1 MTTYQRLSRIR
12 KADVFD
18 DTLSAASIA
27 GIESSAVDHE
37 DFLGGMLSQFKR
49 VVGGTDWYTAVQDA
63 ALDPRNLKTI
73 TDDVYFKRILRRR
86 SVLTDVTVPAAA
98 FATGTIVVVA
108 GSALVDGTDTFTI
121 NDGVNTPTVFEFDS
135 GGGVGGGNVA
145 VPFTGG
151 DSAATVKASVIS
163 AINGV
168 GSTLRVTAS
177 DGGGSTVNLT
187 ADIAGTNANRAVTE
201 TVADGGFSVTGLTGG
216 AGDKVTL
223 NAAATETP
231 SETAAAGAGSAN
243 GAVVSILSGDVTQV
257 SLVEVAGLNAIS
269 PKNLVI
275 VRDATTFDPI
285 LDSSG
290 REIMGLLQA
299 ESGVV
304 DGDTFNDTT
313 KQAQISFV
321 VQNAA
326 GNDLEVADGTPIGG
340 KVINYSYVG
349 RNQLYNMNEQDFLSG
364 IFQDPQSA
372 AATTLQQA
380 YVGGNTIDVLT
391 AEGHLTFN
399 LSQDLTE
406 FRVQRGTGVSFA
418 YFKRDDTVGDS
429 LTLDLDIL
437 DINNSQTAD
446 FSNGVAVDSSGQT
459 INVGVT
465 AGEIGSTTLVVKST
479 TGDITVYGTDD
490 VLFRT
495 TRETTPLPL
504 DDATAGAISA
514 LPGGPYASVSAAIR
528 AALLSADLNIYTQ
541 VLQNS
546 YAQDAN
552 VPGSGNGNAQDWSPA
567 LDLSTKSIDMN
578 TPAGVDT
585 LIIYNGAV
593 LFGGNGTTNNDV
605 YAGNTPANGDLKYD
619 FSKGVKSGDTVLALS
634 WNAS

>member
-1 MTTYQRLSRIR
+1 MTTYQRYSRIR

-18 DTLSAASIA
+18 DTLTAASIA
-27 GIESSAVDHE
+27 GVEGTAVDQE
-37 DFLGGMLSQFKR
+37 DFQHGLLSQFKR
-49 VVGGTDWYTAVQDA
+49 VIGGTDWYSAVQDIA
-63 ALDPRNLKTI
+63 SDPRNLKTI
-73 TDDVYFKRILRRR
+73 TDDVYYKRILRRR
-86 SVLTDVTVPAAA
+86 AVLNDVTVPAGVA
-98 FATGTIVVVA
+98 ATGTIVVVA
-108 GSALVDGTDTFTI
+108 GSALVDGETFTI
-121 NDGVNTPTVFEFDS
+121 NDGYNTPTVFEFDS

-168 GSTLRVTAS
+168 TTALRVTAS

-187 ADIAGTNANRAVTE
+187 ADFKGTASNNAVTD
-201 TVADGGFSVTGLTGG
+201 TVADGGFSTTGLSGG

-223 NAAATETP
+223 SAASSETP
-231 SETAAAGAGSAN
+231 SETAAVNAGSAN
-243 GAVVSILSGDVTQV
+243 GAVVATLSGDVVQV
-257 SLVEVAGLNAIS
+257 SLVEVAGLNAIT
-269 PKNLVI
+269 PKNLLI
-275 VRDATTFDPI
+275 IRDAVTFDPI
-285 LDSSG
+285 LDASG
-290 REIMGLLQA
+290 KEIMGLLQA
-299 ESGVV
+299 ETGVV

-321 VQNAA
+321 VQNDA
-326 GNDLEVADGTPIGG
+326 GNDLILAKGDDIGG
-340 KVINYSYVG
+340 KVVNYAYVG
-349 RNQLYNMNEQDFLSG
+349 RNQLYNMNEQDFLTG
-364 IFQDPQSA
+364 VFQDPQSQ

-380 YVGGNTIDVLT
+380 YIGGNTIDVLT

-406 FRVQRGTGVSFA
+406 FRVQRGGSSFA

-446 FSNGVAVDSSGQT
+446 FLNGAAFDSGGQT

-465 AGEIGSTTLVVKST
+465 AGEIGSTTLVVKAT
-479 TGDITVYGTDD
+479 TGDLTVYGTDD

-514 LPGGPYASVSAAIR
+514 LPGGPFASVSAAIR

-567 LDLSTKSIDMN
+567 LSFATKSIDMN

-585 LIIYNGAV
+585 IIVYNGAI

-605 YAGNTPANGDLKYD
+605 YVGTTAANGDLKYD
-619 FSKGVKSGDTVLALS
+619 FSKGVKNGDTVIAIS